1 MDPGTLANRLRPFFA
16 AQLDVPEVGIE
27 GVSRMAG
34 GASRE
39 IWSLDVGYKR
49 DGKDHRLELVLRRDR
64 PGTSAAIRLRDEF
77 ELLRAAAAAGVPV
90 PPVHWQVD
98 DADLLG
104 APFFV
109 MDRIAGETLPRRL
122 LRDEEYAHARAAMT
136 TQLGAALARI
146 HGIAL
151 QEPLLGFLAQP
162 EEGKNAALSEVDRYE
177 QIYRY
182 AAPDPHPALE
192 LALRWLR
199 QHLPSSDRRSLVHGD
214 FRVGNV
220 IYGPEGLRSVLDW
233 ELAHIGD
240 PMEDLAWLCVRA
252 WRFGSDS
259 KAVGGIGDRDE
270 LFAAYEAAG
279 GGPVAAKVARYWE
292 ILGNFKWA
300 VITIMQAKTH
310 LDGHVHSVELASLGR
325 RTAEVELELLDK
337 IEELG

>member
-1 MDPGTLANRLRPFFA
+1 
-16 AQLDVPEVGIE
+16 
-27 GVSRMAG
+27 MAG

-39 IWSLDVGYKR
+39 IWSLDVGYAR
-49 DGKDHRLELVLRRDR
+49 DGRDHSLELVLRRDR
-64 PGTSAAIRLRDEF
+64 PGTAATIRLCDEV
-77 ELLRAAAAAGVPV
+77 ELLRAALAAGVPV
-90 PPVHWQVD
+90 PRVHWQVGTS
-98 DADLLG
+98 DLLD

-122 LRDEEYAHARAAMT
+122 LRDEAYAHTRGVMAA
-136 TQLGAALARI
+136 QLGVALASI
-146 HGIAL
+146 HKIDL
-151 QEPLLGFLAQP
+151 RNPLLNFLVRP
-162 EEGKNAALSEVDRYE
+162 EQAKGAALSEVDRYE

-192 LALRWLR
+192 LALRWLQR
-199 QHLPSSDRRSLVHGD
+199 HVPSSDRCCLVHGD

-240 PMEDLAWLCVRA
+240 PMEDLGWLCVRA
-252 WRFGSDS
+252 WRFGNDS
-259 KAVGGIGDRDE
+259 KAVGGIGDRDV
-270 LFAAYEAAG
+270 LFAAYEDAG
-279 GGPVAAKVARYWE
+279 GGSVSPADVRYWE